1 MRQMILAASLVAAA
15 ASSWA
20 AQGDSAPGV
29 PNDDPALATARAMMV
44 ENEMLARV
52 SILAEH
58 CGSRGDDWLSVLRTG
73 VQQDLLDRRAVTRYL
88 NESAAVVEPYMHSL
102 LRWRDASLATWR
114 NLKGYVEC
122 PLFER
127 NGELQ
132 AADAAVRRY
141 WRRMGGAP
149 GKF

>member
-1 MRQMILAASLVAAA
+1 MRQVILAAVLAAA
-15 ASSWA
+15 AAGGWA
-20 AQGDSAPGV
+20 VQGDTAPQA
-29 PNDDPALATARAMMV
+29 PNDDPALITARAMMV

-58 CGSRGDDWLSVLRTG
+58 CGSRGGDWLSVLRTG

-88 NESAAVVEPYMHSL
+88 NESAAEAEPYMHSL
-102 LRWRDASLATWR
+102 LRWREASLASWR
-114 NLKGYVEC
+114 ELLGYVQC
-122 PLFER
+122 PMFER
-127 NGELQ
+127 AGELQ